1 MKRFFVLF
9 SVATILMASTAIHAQ
24 TSTTNAATA
33 PGLELKDSNRGVT
46 FNAPNGLW
54 SINAGQYSISMNHN
68 SIFDAYVTMKSSW
81 YTVAN
86 AQEAYNKRKDS
97 LKSYLPGAIFLKE
110 NEALT
115 LGGSTQAVSMTYKNP
130 SDLKVIREIM
140 FVHRGTPYE
149 LTFQVKE
156 ENFNSVKA
164 DFGLI
169 LQKMTLF

>member
-1 MKRFFVLF
+1 MKLFFILL
-9 SVATILMASTAIHAQ
+9 SVATLLMTTTLTHAQ
-24 TSTTNAATA
+24 TPATNAATA
-33 PGLELKDSNRGVT
+33 PGLELKDSARGVT
-46 FNAPNGLW
+46 FIAPNGLW
-54 SINAGQYSISMNHN
+54 SINAGQYSVSLNHN
-68 SIFDAYVTMKSSW
+68 SIFDAYVTLKSSW

-110 NEALT
+110 NEAIT
-115 LGGSTQAVSMTYKNP
+115 LGGTIPAISMTYKNP

-140 FVHRGTPYE
+140 FIQRGTPYE

-164 DFGLI
+164 DFGMI
-169 LQKMTLF
+169 LQKMVLF

>member
-1 MKRFFVLF
+1 MKRFFILLSAVTLF
-9 SVATILMASTAIHAQ
+9 MTATGARAQ
-24 TSTTNAATA
+24 TATTNAATA
-33 PGLELKDSNRGVT
+33 PGLELKDSARGVT
-46 FNAPNGLW
+46 FIAPNGLW
-54 SINAGQYSISMNHN
+54 SINAGQYSISLNHN

-110 NEALT
+110 NETLT
-115 LGGSTQAVSMTYKNP
+115 LGGTIQAVSMTYKNP

-140 FVHRGTPYE
+140 FVHHGIPYE

-156 ENFNSVKA
+156 ENFNGVKA

-169 LQKMTLF
+169 LQKMLLF